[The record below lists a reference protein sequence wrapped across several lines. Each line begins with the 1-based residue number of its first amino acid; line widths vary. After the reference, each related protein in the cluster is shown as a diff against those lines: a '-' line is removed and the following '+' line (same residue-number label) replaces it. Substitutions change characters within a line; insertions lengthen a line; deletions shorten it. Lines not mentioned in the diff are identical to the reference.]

1 MDENNTQQSTPEH
14 RRLLDALPFYV
25 NGTLDAAERV
35 WVEAYLKAHP
45 EAAKELRLTEA
56 FRAVVKASQ
65 SQVPEDVRIDRLLK
79 AWAKEKPTPAG
90 QAAPA
95 HGWLGKLTEWWRQA
109 WAIPKPLA
117 GFAVAVLVAQM
128 AVLLALLP
136 VSDEA
141 AQYRGAGLARPP
153 AVTTVR
159 AGASFWTLPLPMPRC
174 CSCCA
179 GLTWRWSM
187 APARRGSCGS
197 CLGRW
202 AMTMP
207 SRRCSRPVRW
217 WRRPSTCPS
226 CRSRHANSA
235 DLFTRERLRI
245 HRLAAARLTSTRDFR
260 ALPPQR
266 NSTKRRRGGCAEGCS
281 HGVGSLFL

>member
-117 GFAVAVLVAQM
+117 GFAVVVLVAQM

-141 AQYRGAGLARPP
+141 AQYRGGRVGATAGCYDGPGWRIVLDP
-153 AVTTVR
+153 AAAHAEVLLLLRR
-159 AGASFWTLPLPMPRC
+159 ADVALVNGPSETGELWLMPRALGDDDAITQMFKASALVEEAVYLPKLQES
-174 CSCCA
+174 SCK
-179 GLTWRWSM
+179 
-187 APARRGSCGS
+187 
-197 CLGRW
+197 
-202 AMTMP
+202 
-207 SRRCSRPVRW
+207 
-217 WRRPSTCPS
+217 
-226 CRSRHANSA
+226 
-235 DLFTRERLRI
+235 
-245 HRLAAARLTSTRDFR
+245 
-260 ALPPQR
+260 QR
-266 NSTKRRRGGCAEGCS
+266 
-281 HGVGSLFL
+281 